1 MIAEINKK
9 GKTILDINFDTDK
22 STILPDGKNKKLSA
36 ERANSVLNILVINGI
51 SKSNLKAIGFGS
63 EKPLAGNDSEE
74 NIAKNRRVEL
84 VKF

>member
-1 MIAEINKK
+1 MISEINKK

-22 STILPDGKNKKLSA
+22 STLLPDGKNKKLSA
-36 ERANSVLNILVINGI
+36 ERANLVLNTLVVNGI
-51 SKSNLKAIGFGS
+51 SKSNLKAIGFDS
-63 EKPLAGNDSEE
+63 EKPLVGNDSEE